1 MLSLCADDFLECSCI
16 PKPIASA
23 GESASLPK
31 WLSLASAQR
40 CWQCIWRRLVLYPTL
55 YPGLVEHRPDMTFRV
70 GYVGRHWLLPVCD
83 QEAEAKWLC
92 PGTYSA
98 LYAMCSKRAR
108 KPWPGWCFQYWP
120 GHIKSPAQSLYTVY
134 DTKSQHVVATTT
146 VLCEPLHDGR
156 WLWQYNT
163 VWWLCTTRSDTMHA
177 HTHRHTHTHS
187 HTNKQANKQTM
198 YCTAKTSYNSN
209 NGNSH

>member
-1 MLSLCADDFLECSCI
+1 MVYDSYIPCCHGYISTLLAGVRLTLEYADVRSSIVSKCFSLCADDFLECSCI

-55 YPGLVEHRPDMTFRV
+55 YPGLVEHWPDMTFRV
-70 GYVGRHWLLPVCD
+70 EYVGRHWLLPVCD

-120 GHIKSPAQSLYTVY
+120 GHIKSPAQSSYTVY

-146 VLCEPLHDGR
+146 VSIM
-156 WLWQYNT
+156 WT
-163 VWWLCTTRSDTMHA
+163 IAWWEMVVA
-177 HTHRHTHTHS
+177 I
-187 HTNKQANKQTM
+187 
-198 YCTAKTSYNSN
+198 
-209 NGNSH
+209 